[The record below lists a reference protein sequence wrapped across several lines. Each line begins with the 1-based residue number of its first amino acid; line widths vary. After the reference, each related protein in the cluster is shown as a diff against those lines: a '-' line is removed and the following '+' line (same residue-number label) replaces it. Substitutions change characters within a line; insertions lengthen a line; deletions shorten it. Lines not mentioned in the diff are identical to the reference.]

1 MFMSN
6 LKEEIENQVWV
17 NKYKPKTIDDVL
29 IDRHIKEKFKEYIE
43 KKEIQN
49 LIFEGNSGNGK
60 TSCAKILAYS
70 ISKDVMFINASD
82 ESGVDIVRNK
92 IIPFCTTM
100 SASSMFDEEADPRSD
115 MKIIILDEMEMS
127 SERFQTALRGVI
139 EDFYSTTRF
148 IMTCNFYNKVIEP
161 LKSRTQDFKFGD
173 IQQVDILKRCFY
185 ILDQEKVSYDKK
197 NVAKVL
203 KHLGTDMRRII
214 NTLQRLTNETQSGL
228 VLQPYTS
235 DEEKMLK
242 LIELVREKKLTDVR
256 KFIGEEN
263 MNAEQVATFL
273 FNRAFEKKFG
283 TENWVEQIVVVG
295 ECIDRLKTSV
305 NPEITLIHH
314 ILQLMQLLPR
324 R

>member
-1 MFMSN
+1 MN
-6 LKEEIENQVWV
+6 ELKEQIENQVWV
-17 NKYKPKTIDDVL
+17 NKYKPKSLEDVL
-29 IDRHIKEKFKEYIE
+29 IDVTMKEKFEEFIRT
-43 KKEIQN
+43 KEIPN
-49 LIFEGNSGNGK
+49 LIFPGNAGNGK
-60 TSCAKILAYS
+60 TTCARILAEA

-100 SASSMFDEEADPRSD
+100 GAGSLFDDEEDDRSD

-127 SERFQTALRGVI
+127 SDRFQTALRAVI

-173 IQQVDILKRCFY
+173 INQKLILKRCFF
-185 ILDQEKVSYDKK
+185 ILDEEGVEYDKK

-203 KHLGTDMRRII
+203 KNLGTDMRRII
-214 NTLQRLTNETQSGL
+214 NTLQKLTVERDGKLILTQY
-228 VLQPYTS
+228 VS

-242 LIELVREKKLTDVR
+242 LVELVTTKKLTEVR
-256 KFIGEEN
+256 KLIGEEN
-263 MNAEQVATFL
+263 MNIEQVATFL
-273 FNRAFEKKFG
+273 FNRAFEKKLG
-283 TENWVEQIVVVG
+283 GNWVEQVTVLG
-295 ECIDRLKTSV
+295 ECIDRLKVSV

-314 ILQLMQLLPR
+314 ILQVIQLI
-324 R
+324 

>member
-1 MFMSN
+1 MS

-17 NKYKPKTIDDVL
+17 NKYKPKSIDDVL
-29 IDRHIKEKFKEYIE
+29 IEPSMKEKFKEFIE
-43 KKEIQN
+43 TKEIPN
-49 LIFEGNSGNGK
+49 LIFPGNAGNGK
-60 TSCAKILAYS
+60 TTCAKILANA

-100 SASSMFDEEADPRSD
+100 SAGSMFEEEDDNRSD
-115 MKIIILDEMEMS
+115 TKIIILDEMEMS
-127 SERFQTALRGVI
+127 SDRFQTALRAVI

-161 LKSRTQDFKFGD
+161 LKSRTQDFQFGD
-173 IQQVDILKRCFY
+173 INQKEILKRCFQ
-185 ILDQEKVSYDKK
+185 ILNNEGVEYDKK

-203 KHLGTDMRRII
+203 KNLGTDMRRII
-214 NTLQRLTNETQSGL
+214 NTLQKLTIERDGKL
-228 VLQPYTS
+228 VLIPYTS

-242 LIELVREKKLTDVR
+242 LIELVQTKKLTEIR

-263 MNAEQVATFL
+263 MNVEAVATFL
-273 FNRAFEKKFG
+273 FNRAFEKKLG
-283 TENWVEQIVVVG
+283 GNWVEQITVLG

-314 ILQLMQLLPR
+314 ILQVIQLI
-324 R
+324 